1 MLSTTDEPPNMD
13 SNRTSP
19 STAIHTE
26 SRKVNSFQGRGK
38 KSSSNLVGGG
48 RGYNIRCSSLSLL
61 LLLLAL
67 LLLLLLLALLLL
79 LLLLLLIV
87 VFLFGGSSSSICEAG
102 ISHES
107 IFLSNNSIAAI
118 ESCKLNDESLQSMG
132 FVYDR
137 EAAHASTRL
146 VISIIIISSVLLV
159 LVVRDN
165 TTFGLL
171 LLLLLLLSSSPAPAL
186 PPPPLLLLLVLLDV
200 VVMVV
205 CECVSV
211 PASGREAVAPKIN
224 NTGNCKC
231 KPLSLKP
238 KNERLQTPLLLLVPI
253 GSTVQNE
260 LTSSSS

>member
-48 RGYNIRCSSLSLL
+48 RGYNIRCSSLS
-61 LLLLAL
+61 
-67 LLLLLLLALLLL
+67 LLLLLLALLLL

-171 LLLLLLLSSSPAPAL
+171 LLLLLLLLSSSPAPAL